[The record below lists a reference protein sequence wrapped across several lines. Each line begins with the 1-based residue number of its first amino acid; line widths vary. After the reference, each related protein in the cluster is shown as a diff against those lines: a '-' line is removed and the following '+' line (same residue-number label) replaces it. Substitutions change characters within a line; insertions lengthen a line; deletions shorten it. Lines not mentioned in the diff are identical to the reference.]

1 MSKTKGLALFRT
13 LRGRLSAWIA
23 LTTLLAMSA
32 FAVVSYFLL
41 VAEEVAEAHEP
52 PEEVEADIRS
62 RMLMTLG
69 LVAPGALV
77 VVTAGVLG
85 LARRVLRPLDDVIRE
100 AGQMS
105 PRDLN
110 RRFELPPR
118 DDELETLNSL
128 FTRLEAGFSAQAS
141 FAFDVSHELRTPL
154 SVVITELE
162 IALRRPRSETEWQ
175 ASAQTVLAEARKAA
189 RVVDTLLRHAR
200 AGFEPRLRA
209 RVNLQELAQRVVDE
223 QAPVARQLGLTLAL
237 VAASDAANVIGATGD
252 ADALHTALTSV
263 VANAVRYTPS
273 GGQIRLLVE
282 VGDAQAQ
289 LHVDDSGPGV
299 DASEREAIFAA
310 FVRGVEGRHLD
321 AQGAD
326 AGTGL
331 GLALARRIVE
341 AHDGRLKADESPLGG
356 ARFTFFLPLAQD

>member
-1 MSKTKGLALFRT
+1 M
-13 LRGRLSAWIA
+13 
-23 LTTLLAMSA
+23 
-32 FAVVSYFLL
+32 
-41 VAEEVAEAHEP
+41 
-52 PEEVEADIRS
+52 
-62 RMLMTLG
+62 
-69 LVAPGALV
+69 
-77 VVTAGVLG
+77 
-85 LARRVLRPLDDVIRE
+85 
-100 AGQMS
+100 
-105 PRDLN
+105 
-110 RRFELPPR
+110 
-118 DDELETLNSL
+118 ETLNSL

>member
-110 RRFELPPR
+110 RRFELPR
-118 DDELETLNSL
+118 ATTSCGRWWRRSTACSL
-128 FTRLEAGFSAQAS
+128 G
-141 FAFDVSHELRTPL
+141 
-154 SVVITELE
+154 
-162 IALRRPRSETEWQ
+162 
-175 ASAQTVLAEARKAA
+175 
-189 RVVDTLLRHAR
+189 
-200 AGFEPRLRA
+200 
-209 RVNLQELAQRVVDE
+209 
-223 QAPVARQLGLTLAL
+223 
-237 VAASDAANVIGATGD
+237 
-252 ADALHTALTSV
+252 
-263 VANAVRYTPS
+263 
-273 GGQIRLLVE
+273 
-282 VGDAQAQ
+282 
-289 LHVDDSGPGV
+289 
-299 DASEREAIFAA
+299 
-310 FVRGVEGRHLD
+310 
-321 AQGAD
+321 
-326 AGTGL
+326 
-331 GLALARRIVE
+331 
-341 AHDGRLKADESPLGG
+341 
-356 ARFTFFLPLAQD
+356 